1 MAEFE
6 AIKRQLQS
14 FIRKYQINI
23 LIKGCSLFVLIGL
36 LFLLILLVSENF
48 IWFESAIRLILFY
61 SFITVEISL
70 LIFFIGV
77 PLLKVFDLNRAIS
90 DKEAAVLIG
99 IYFPEIDDRLLN
111 LIELRNQ
118 ENSEFLQAAIRQ
130 KSTELQFFNFTKAVN
145 FAEYRKYMLAASIP
159 VLLFLAF
166 LISGRGEWLF
176 DAFTRI
182 KNYDECKDKSP
193 FKLFRS

>member
-61 SFITVEISL
+61 SFITVEIGL

-90 DKEAAVLIG
+90 DKEAALLIG
-99 IYFPEIDDRLLN
+99 IYFPEIDDRRCN
-111 LIELRNQ
+111 NC
-118 ENSEFLQAAIRQ
+118 A
-130 KSTELQFFNFTKAVN
+130 KS
-145 FAEYRKYMLAASIP
+145 S
-159 VLLFLAF
+159 
-166 LISGRGEWLF
+166 
-176 DAFTRI
+176 
-182 KNYDECKDKSP
+182 
-193 FKLFRS
+193 FRSPRRR